1 MRRVEYNMPLLKH
14 SLLSS
19 QQIARKL
26 VKNRKYLIGILFLVS
41 LILIVPASQIRIDS
55 SGVSFDAVNSED
67 YKNYQAFRRAF
78 GNDDYI
84 LLAIKNTLAVT
95 DPQLKKRINEVNDVL
110 SAMPSALKVIDLSTM
125 ESASLFK
132 LMGLPHFWEK
142 KAFDQLRPVVPGFNR
157 LISHDMK
164 TIAFI
169 VKIDNEVLN
178 GFELEKQLKQMKQVI
193 GKIFPEHPHC
203 YAAGIPVMRA
213 AFERYNLFNALVFG
227 ALGLLFG
234 ILVAVYIFK
243 TLWAAILVLLASG
256 GALLWTLGIMGSFGI
271 TLNLATGLSFGFIL
285 VVSTTT
291 VFHLFSKYVFFLQ
304 NHSPTTALT
313 KSLEIVIRPCFMC
326 ALTTATGF
334 FSLSISPV
342 KMVSQAGLIISL
354 GVIVSFGVTLFI
366 STFCLPQFLGTR
378 YCKSR
383 KTGGDVLDYLVGKYA
398 MAGFQAPRT
407 SLWAGIVFF
416 IILAVGIPS
425 IQTVKHLT
433 SPILNRTR
441 EAMDF
446 SYIDE
451 HLSTAYSFSIVL
463 TPLGTGFD
471 SRKFWYELSQFEKRI
486 ARLPGVQGIESLTP
500 LIFRLALNLSPAG
513 VMPEFV
519 FRQMVSNFS
528 QNDLIRAYLEPLS
541 QGLRLVVH
549 IQNKASDEIEILL
562 KRVQADAEQ
571 TFAKKANVTLSG
583 QLLLLRSH
591 TTNLVSS
598 QLKTLFLALLIITL
612 LMMFQLN
619 SFVLGVLS
627 LIPNLFPL
635 ITIFGIMGWFHIP
648 LDPLTI
654 FAAVISFGLSVDDS
668 IHFLTQFKR
677 ELMALGPEDD
687 LRICLMKAH
696 AITAR
701 SLVSTTAVL
710 FLSCLGLLFSSFSHV
725 FSLGVLISSASLI
738 ALIGDLIFMPAAI
751 LAIKPLNLLL
761 SFPTKPL
768 VDLKGQK

>member
-1 MRRVEYNMPLLKH
+1 MSLLK
-14 SLLSS
+14 SSPISS
-19 QQIARKL
+19 QQIARAL
-26 VKNRKYLIGILFLVS
+26 VKNRRYLMGGLLLFS
-41 LILIVPASQIRIDS
+41 LLLLVPASRIRIDN
-55 SGVSFDAVNSED
+55 SGVAFNAADTTGYND
-67 YKNYQAFRRAF
+67 YQHFVDAF

-84 LLAIKNTLAVT
+84 LLAVKNTLFVT
-95 DPQLKKRINEVNDVL
+95 DPQLKKRINGINDAL
-110 SAMPSALKVIDLSTM
+110 TAMPSVLKVIDLGTM
-125 ESASLFK
+125 ESSSLFK
-132 LMGLPHFWEK
+132 LMGLSHFWDK
-142 KAFDQLRPVVPGFNR
+142 NTFDQLRPVVPGFRR

-169 VKIDNEVLN
+169 VKIDNEALN
-178 GFELEKQLKQMKQVI
+178 GFQLEKQLKQMKQII
-193 GKIFPEHPHC
+193 GTAFPEHPHC

-213 AFERYNLFNALVFG
+213 AFERYNLFSALVFG
-227 ALGLLFG
+227 GLGLLFG
-234 ILVAVYIFK
+234 TLVAVYIFK
-243 TLWAAILVLLASG
+243 TLWAAIMVLVASG
-256 GALLWTLGIMGSFGI
+256 GALLWTIGIMGSFGI
-271 TLNLATGLSFGFIL
+271 ALNLATGLSFGFIL

-291 VFHLFSKYVFFLQ
+291 VFHILSKYVHLLQ
-304 NHSPTTALT
+304 NHSPDIALA
-313 KSLEIVIRPCFMC
+313 KGLEIVIRPCFMC
-326 ALTTATGF
+326 ALTTSAGF
-334 FSLSISPV
+334 LSLSISPV

-354 GVIVSFGVTLFI
+354 GVMVSFLVTLLI
-366 STFCLPQFLGTR
+366 STFCLPQFLGPR
-378 YCKSR
+378 YFQSR
-383 KTGGDVLDYLVGKYA
+383 KTNGDVLDHLVGNYA
-398 MAGFQAPRT
+398 IAGFQAPRT

-416 IILAVGIPS
+416 IILAAGIPS

-433 SPILNRTR
+433 SPILNRTQ

-463 TPLGTGFD
+463 SPFDNTFD

-486 ARLPGVQGIESLTP
+486 EGLPGVRGIESLTP

-513 VMPEFV
+513 VIPEFV
-519 FRQMVSNFS
+519 YHQMVSNSS
-528 QNDLIRAYLEPLS
+528 QNDLVRSYLEPVS
-541 QGLRLVVH
+541 KRLRLVVN
-549 IQNKASDEIEILL
+549 IQNNASDEIETLL
-562 KRVQADAEQ
+562 KRVQADARQ
-571 TFAKKANVTLSG
+571 TFAQKAGVVLSG

-591 TTNLVSS
+591 TTDLVSS
-598 QLKTLFLALLIITL
+598 QLKTLFLALLVITL

-619 SFVLGVLS
+619 SFVLGLLS

-668 IHFLTQFKR
+668 IHFLTQLKR
-677 ELMALGPEDD
+677 ELMALDKEGDI
-687 LRICLMKAH
+687 RTCLMNAH

-701 SLVSTTAVL
+701 SLVATTAVL

-751 LAIKPLNLLL
+751 LTIKPLNQLL
-761 SFPTKPL
+761 SFQIKPL
-768 VDLKGQK
+768 VDLNGQK

>member
-1 MRRVEYNMPLLKH
+1 MSLLKF
-14 SLLSS
+14 SSLSS
-19 QQIARKL
+19 QLIASGL
-26 VKNRKYLIGILFLVS
+26 VKNRRYLMAGLFLVF
-41 LILIVPASQIRIDS
+41 LLLLVPLSRVRIDT
-55 SGVSFDAVNSED
+55 SGVAFNASDTKGYID
-67 YKNYQAFRRAF
+67 YQHFVDAF
-78 GNDDYI
+78 GTDDYI
-84 LLAIKNTLAVT
+84 LLAVKNTLFVM
-95 DPQLKKRINEVNDVL
+95 DPQLKKRINGVNDAL
-110 SAMPSALKVIDLSTM
+110 TAMPSVLKVINLGTM
-125 ESASLFK
+125 ESSSVFK
-132 LMGLPHFWEK
+132 LVGLSHFWEEK
-142 KAFDQLRPVVPGFNR
+142 TFDQLRPVVPGFNR

-178 GFELEKQLKQMKQVI
+178 GFQLEKQLKQMKQII
-193 GKIFPEHPHC
+193 GEIFPEHPHC

-227 ALGLLFG
+227 GLGLLFG
-234 ILVAVYIFK
+234 TLVAVYIFK
-243 TLWAAILVLLASG
+243 TLWAAALVLLASG

-271 TLNLATGLSFGFIL
+271 ALNLATGLSFGFIL

-291 VFHLFSKYVFFLQ
+291 VFHLLSKYVSLLQ
-304 NHSPTTALT
+304 SHSPVTALT

-326 ALTTATGF
+326 ALTTAAGF
-334 FSLSISPV
+334 LSLSISPV

-354 GVIVSFGVTLFI
+354 GVMVSFLVTLLI

-378 YCKSR
+378 YFQSR
-383 KTGGDVLDYLVGKYA
+383 KTGGDVLDHFVKNYA

-407 SLWAGIVFF
+407 SLWAGVVFF

-463 TPLGTGFD
+463 TPLGTAFD

-500 LIFRLALNLSPAG
+500 LIFRVALNLSPAG

-519 FRQMVSNFS
+519 FHQMVSNAS
-528 QNDLIRAYLEPLS
+528 QNDLVRAYLEPVS
-541 QGLRLVVH
+541 QSLRLVVH
-549 IQNKASDEIEILL
+549 IQNNASDEIEILL
-562 KRVQADAEQ
+562 KRVQVDAEQ
-571 TFAKKANVTLSG
+571 AFAQKANVALSG

-591 TTNLVSS
+591 TTDLVSS
-598 QLKTLFLALLIITL
+598 QLKTLFLALLVITL

-619 SFVLGVLS
+619 SFVLGLLS

-677 ELMALGPEDD
+677 EMMALGPEGD
-687 LRICLMKAH
+687 LRTCLMNAH

-751 LAIKPLNLLL
+751 LAIKPLNQLL
-761 SFPTKPL
+761 SSQIKPL
-768 VDLKGQK
+768 LT